1 MNISNGASSSAQR
14 DDGSEYVG
22 SGGTGTGTGT
32 GTGRSARNLPKSSLG
47 SSGGA
52 GSGSVRASLG
62 ISPTS
67 LDDDMQID
75 MVRDSDSSCI
85 AGIAVIG
92 CQ

>member
-1 MNISNGASSSAQR
+1 MNISNGASSSSAQR

-22 SGGTGTGTGT
+22 SGGTGTGTG
-32 GTGRSARNLPKSSLG
+32 RSARNLPKSLLG

-67 LDDDMQID
+67 LGDDMQID
-75 MVRDSDSSCI
+75 MVRGSDSSCI
-85 AGIAVIG
+85 AGIAVMG